1 MIGAKE
7 VCVDASL
14 LLKLVLNEPDSELAD
29 LLFSGWY
36 EKGIRLIAPSF
47 CPVEVDSVIRQK
59 AVRPKGQGGLTE
71 EQAELVFEAAQSI
84 PLQIVAADSQRRRAW
99 ELAKKLGL
107 PTVYD
112 AHYLALAE
120 LRNCE
125 FWTADTRFYNTA
137 REKLPYVHH
146 LQEIMDMVEA
156 KREDENP
163 V

>member
-1 MIGAKE
+1 MIGVKE

-14 LLKLVLNEPDSELAD
+14 LLKLVLNEPESELAE

-36 EKGIRLIAPSF
+36 KKGVRLIAPSF
-47 CPVEVDSVIRQK
+47 CPVEMDSVIRQK
-59 AVRPKGQGGLTE
+59 AVRPKGQGGLTA

-99 ELAKKLGL
+99 ELAKKLRL

-112 AHYLALAE
+112 VHYLALAE

-125 FWTADTRFYNTA
+125 FWTADTRLYNA
-137 REKLPYVHH
+137 AKEKLPYVHH
-146 LQEIMDMVEA
+146 LQETELTREED
-156 KREDENP
+156 KRQ
-163 V
+163 